1 MLFYVVMSQ
10 AIVKRKH
17 EDVLKVRVGRGFSV
31 NELRKVGLS
40 IREARKI
47 GLYVD
52 ERRRSLRE
60 ENIEALK
67 NYLRSLR
74 SSKKGE

>member
-1 MLFYVVMSQ
+1 MSRP
-10 AIVKRKH
+10 IVKRKH
-17 EDVLKVRVGRGFSV
+17 EDALKIRVGRGFSV

-40 IREARKI
+40 VREARKI

-52 ERRRSLRE
+52 ERRKSSHE
-60 ENIEALK
+60 ENVEELK
-67 NYLRSLR
+67 NYLSSLR